1 MLRGTPGRATRAC
14 PSARPRRTGPTRQTR
29 GGYAQGV
36 PGSPDEEALR
46 RLREGSGV
54 SLDEEGRFLHRG
66 EPITHA
72 RTLEVLRRSF
82 RREPDGRYTVSI
94 GREVAHVAI
103 TAAPYAV
110 RGLAPTAGGGSPRL
124 LLSDGSE
131 EQLDPTT
138 LVLGRDGILRCT
150 VKGDHLARFTRAG
163 QQALGSLLE
172 EDPPGS
178 GSYALVVNGRR
189 WRIRGPG

>member
-1 MLRGTPGRATRAC
+1 MPRGQGSSGRRAGA
-14 PSARPRRTGPTRQTR
+14 PRESAGEGRSPRET
-29 GGYAQGV
+29 
-36 PGSPDEEALR
+36 D
-46 RLREGSGV
+46 SGL

-72 RTLEVLRRSF
+72 RTLAVLRRSF
-82 RREPDGRYTVSI
+82 RREPDGRYTVSV
-94 GREVAHVAI
+94 GREVASVSIA
-103 TAAPYAV
+103 AAPYAV
-110 RGLAPTAGGGSPRL
+110 RGVGPPAGGGSPRL

-138 LVLGRDGILRCT
+138 LVLGQDGVLRCT
-150 VKGDHLARFTRAG
+150 VKGDHPARFTRAG

-189 WRIRGPG
+189 WRVRGPG